1 MTRDL
6 RLEYLQNDKQ
16 ISGDVKQTVEHN
28 HKTEHMH
35 EAKRDAKA
43 HGAAGR
49 FRGKAKA
56 KQNNKARGGK
66 FAR

>member
-6 RLEYLQNDKQ
+6 RQESFAAKVPDEIKNVL
-16 ISGDVKQTVEHN
+16 EHN
-28 HKTEHMH
+28 HKTEHML
-35 EAKRDAKA
+35 EAKKDAKA

-66 FAR
+66 LAR